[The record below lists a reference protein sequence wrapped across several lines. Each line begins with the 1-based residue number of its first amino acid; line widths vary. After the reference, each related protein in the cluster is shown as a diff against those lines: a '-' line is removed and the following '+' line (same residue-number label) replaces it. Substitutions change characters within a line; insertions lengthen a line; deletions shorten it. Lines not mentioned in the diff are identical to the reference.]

1 MSILFAIFVYIVS
14 FSQCEN
20 DSINP
25 YFVNFEPEITISCD
39 IDLSVIFP
47 VALDECDDSVEVAWY
62 QEITSGICENNYDIF
77 RVYRAFDNFGNQ
89 SVESQMIHVVDETSP
104 MFTPFENLTVDCGD
118 TIVFDDPQVT
128 DNCSDFAL
136 TSYDIISQI
145 DSCTTN
151 YIRVWQAIDFCG
163 NTSTRSQTIIS
174 TDLTPP
180 SIMGPIYLEVGDVSD
195 LDSVFVN
202 TSDNCS
208 QVTLTYVDTDYSG
221 NNVIR
226 IYTATDNCG
235 NVSEFEQIIHVNTI
249 IPPGDDDDDDDDDD
263 HNRVAI
269 CHREGNGSYHTI
281 YVSQNAVQAHLNH
294 GDYLGPCTEIVVD
307 WQSIL
312 PNSDLQMMI
321 IKGKDNKF
329 KKFVKTK

>member
-1 MSILFAIFVYIVS
+1 MKNLFLTLFALFISLAS

-25 YFVNFEPEITISCD
+25 YFVNFEPEITVSCD
-39 IDLSVIFP
+39 IDLGVIFP
-47 VALDECDDSVEVAWY
+47 VALDECDDSVEIAWY
-62 QEITSGICENNYDIF
+62 QEITSGICENSYDIF

-89 SVESQMIHVVDETSP
+89 SVESQIIHIVDETSP
-104 MFTPFENLTVDCGD
+104 LFIPFNSITVECGD
-118 TIVFDDPQVT
+118 TIVFDNPQVT
-128 DNCSDFAL
+128 DNCSDFVL
-136 TSYDIISQI
+136 MSYDIISQI

-151 YIRVWQAIDFCG
+151 YIRVWEATDFCG
-163 NTSTRSQTIIS
+163 NTSMSSQTITSI
-174 TDLTPP
+174 DMTPP
-180 SIMGPIYLEVGDVSD
+180 SIMGPIYLEVNSMND
-195 LDSVFVN
+195 LDSIFVN

-208 QVTLTYVDTDYSG
+208 QVNLTYYDTEVSG
-221 NNVIR
+221 NSYIR
-226 IYTATDNCG
+226 LYTATDNCG
-235 NVSEFEQIIHVNTI
+235 NYSTFEQIIHVNS
-249 IPPGDDDDDDDDDD
+249 PPDEEEEDD
-263 HNRVAI
+263 NRVAI

-281 YVSQNAVQAHLNH
+281 YVNQNAVQAHLNH
-294 GDYLGPCTEIVVD
+294 GDYLGPCTEMMME

>member
-1 MSILFAIFVYIVS
+1 
-14 FSQCEN
+14 
-20 DSINP
+20 
-25 YFVNFEPEITISCD
+25 
-39 IDLSVIFP
+39 
-47 VALDECDDSVEVAWY
+47 
-62 QEITSGICENNYDIF
+62 
-77 RVYRAFDNFGNQ
+77 
-89 SVESQMIHVVDETSP
+89 
-104 MFTPFENLTVDCGD
+104 
-118 TIVFDDPQVT
+118 
-128 DNCSDFAL
+128 
-136 TSYDIISQI
+136 
-145 DSCTTN
+145 
-151 YIRVWQAIDFCG
+151 
-163 NTSTRSQTIIS
+163 
-174 TDLTPP
+174 
-180 SIMGPIYLEVGDVSD
+180 MGPIYLEVNNIGE

-208 QVTLTYVDTDYSG
+208 EVFLTYVDTEYSG

-235 NVSEFEQIIHVNTI
+235 NVSEFEQIIGINSI
-249 IPPGDDDDDDDDDD
+249 IPPGDEDDDDEDDDEDEDD
-263 HNRVAI
+263 DYRRVAI
-269 CHREGNGSYHTI
+269 CHGTGNGEYHTI